1 MNTSTNSVRTAA
13 ELEAA
18 AEAHDSAKTI
28 VLGYIGL
35 FVLCTIFLYVAFWIV
50 TPWVTGVPTL

>member
-1 MNTSTNSVRTAA
+1 MNNSLNTVRTAA

-18 AEAHDSAKTI
+18 AEAHDSPKTI
-28 VLGYIGL
+28 ILGYVGL

-50 TPWVTGVPTL
+50 TPWVTGTPTL